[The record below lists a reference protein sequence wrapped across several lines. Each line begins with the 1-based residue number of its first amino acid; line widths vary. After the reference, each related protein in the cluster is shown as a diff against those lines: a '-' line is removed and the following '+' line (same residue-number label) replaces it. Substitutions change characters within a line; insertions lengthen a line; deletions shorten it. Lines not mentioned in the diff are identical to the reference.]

1 MANQRPSNDDVKE
14 TGKETR
20 QGPLGKP
27 VLLVLVGGLL
37 LALVAWG
44 GAELFGES
52 TDNNAIQS
60 GQEAPTA
67 GQNQSLDDAKPPSGD
82 QPTSKAPGDPNPTP
96 QSGTGG
102 DTQANPPS
110 NTSQ

>member
-1 MANQRPSNDDVKE
+1 MANQRPSNNDVEE

-27 VLLVLVGGLL
+27 VLMVLIGGLL
-37 LALVAWG
+37 LAILAWG

-52 TDNNAIQS
+52 TDNNATQS
-60 GQEAPTA
+60 GQESPTTQT
-67 GQNQSLDDAKPPSGD
+67 G
-82 QPTSKAPGDPNPTP
+82 TS
-96 QSGTGG
+96 G

-110 NTSQ
+110 STSQ